1 MTEPAIYEHYRPA
14 EGTLPAGIYRVV
26 GTTEDDVKLLHVGDA
41 DGHRINTGK
50 LHTVSDEAFDC
61 FERAENPDGNR
72 PLGETLAAP
81 VVASYWGLRAF
92 LGQLVANPVPSVVA
106 LFLIGA
112 GVFGEGRLSVPALL
126 IDVSSI
132 LGILLLVYAGSG
144 RLSAHPDSG

>member
-1 MTEPAIYEHYRPA
+1 MPEPALYAHYRPA
-14 EGTLPAGIYRVV
+14 EGDLPAGVYRVV
-26 GTTEDDVKLLHVGDA
+26 GATEDDVTLLRVGDA
-41 DGHRINTGK
+41 DGRRVNTGEVYAVP
-50 LHTVSDEAFDC
+50 TDEVDS
-61 FERAENPDGNR
+61 FERVENPDGNR
-72 PLGETLAAP
+72 PLGETLTAP
-81 VVASYWGLRAF
+81 IVAGYWGLRAF

-144 RLSAHPDSG
+144 RLSARPDSG